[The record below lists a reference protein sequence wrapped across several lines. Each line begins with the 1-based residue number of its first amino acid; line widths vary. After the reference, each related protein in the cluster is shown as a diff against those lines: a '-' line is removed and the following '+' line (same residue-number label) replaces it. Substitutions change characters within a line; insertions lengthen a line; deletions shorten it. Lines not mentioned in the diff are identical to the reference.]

1 MFNLAGNRLTTILYH
16 RFFFGEEPAE
26 RSRDRLKRQCEWLRR
41 NFSPLGLQEATQAL
55 ETDRLPRRP
64 LLITIDDAKIE
75 ILRIADIFAEFELPI
90 AVFVCVGW
98 SAKESPDQ
106 DSLLARL
113 VNEIEW
119 YAGPVRTVRSSR
131 GVLTF
136 GVGAVETAKAIDL
149 ILGDSPSMQSELAS
163 LLAGLQGDGGGLG
176 NQRISCS
183 WAELATLQ
191 ASGVAIGGHSVSHIN
206 LATASPLRMKF
217 EISETHRI
225 LSAKFGSCDVFAYPY
240 GMSGTF
246 SSATTAQMSN
256 QGFRYAFL
264 THSDFADKNTDP
276 LHLPRISMPDRP
288 MSQPEFCVR
297 AEGAGVLYRKL
308 KRSRSMLQRADS
320 SVHPDYH

>member
-16 RFFFGEEPAE
+16 RFFFGEEPAD

-41 NFSPLGLQEATQAL
+41 NFSPLSLQEATRAL
-55 ETDRLPRRP
+55 ETGQLPRRP

-98 SAKESPDQ
+98 SAKESPDE

-119 YAGPVRTVRSSR
+119 YAGPVKSVQTSR
-131 GVLTF
+131 GNITF
-136 GVGAVETAKAIDL
+136 GAGAVETAKSIDL
-149 ILGDSPSMQSELAS
+149 ILTEPHGMQSELDS
-163 LLAGLQGDGGGLG
+163 LLAGLQGGGIG
-176 NQRISCS
+176 NRRISCS
-183 WAELATLQ
+183 WAELANLQ
-191 ASGVAIGGHSVSHIN
+191 ASGVAIGGHSVSHVN
-206 LATASPLRMKF
+206 LAAASPQRMSF
-217 EISETHRI
+217 EVSETHRI
-225 LSAKFGSCDVFAYPY
+225 LSEKFGSCDVFAYPY

-246 SSATTAQMSN
+246 SSATTAQMSE

-264 THSDFADKNTDP
+264 THSDFADGNTDP

-288 MSQPEFCVR
+288 MSQPEFCIR
-297 AEGAGVLYRKL
+297 SEGAGVLYRKL
-308 KRSRSMLQRADS
+308 KRSRSILQRVEAS
-320 SVHPDYH
+320 RMPNYH